1 MKPKGSL
8 ALGEGKAAKQWDFH
22 KVHQKSE
29 MAAPPS
35 APATTQKGR
44 GAIAISA
51 TARTQA
57 IEVSTTK
64 EAMSHELGRDDQMRR
79 LSRLL

>member
-1 MKPKGSL
+1 MT
-8 ALGEGKAAKQWDFH
+8 
-22 KVHQKSE
+22 
-29 MAAPPS
+29 APPS

-44 GAIAISA
+44 GAIAIPA

-57 IEVSTTK
+57 IDMSTTE
-64 EAMSHELGRDDQMRR
+64 EAMRHELGRDDQTRR